1 MNEATPPDRSSH
13 PQMQLL
19 PWYLSGTLNIV
30 ETRQVTAH
38 LAHCELCRGEL
49 ESLTL
54 MRRVV
59 RQSFAESGPGVAGK
73 MTRTPVGIIL
83 ACVFALQLAVIVRL
97 WTARPVAAATAAV
110 GAPRKGTQLRLIPN
124 PNISARL
131 LEDFLHRLEARMVD
145 GPDGDG
151 SYVVVI
157 PTADPGLVAET
168 VAVIQSRPEVIAR
181 VATEK

>member
-1 MNEATPPDRSSH
+1 M
-13 PQMQLL
+13 
-19 PWYLSGTLNIV
+19 
-30 ETRQVTAH
+30 
-38 LAHCELCRGEL
+38 
-49 ESLTL
+49 
-54 MRRVV
+54 
-59 RQSFAESGPGVAGK
+59 
-73 MTRTPVGIIL
+73 
-83 ACVFALQLAVIVRL
+83 
-97 WTARPVAAATAAV
+97 
-110 GAPRKGTQLRLIPN
+110 RLIPN